1 LRRVSWHGRHDHGCR
16 AGEGASRHRDTARR
30 ALRVLEERLIVA
42 ADGTKGFMIL
52 IDRVPDDEMPGD
64 GSGSVKEITQ

>member
-1 LRRVSWHGRHDHGCR
+1 MITVAGLARARRVT
-16 AGEGASRHRDTARR
+16 RDTARR